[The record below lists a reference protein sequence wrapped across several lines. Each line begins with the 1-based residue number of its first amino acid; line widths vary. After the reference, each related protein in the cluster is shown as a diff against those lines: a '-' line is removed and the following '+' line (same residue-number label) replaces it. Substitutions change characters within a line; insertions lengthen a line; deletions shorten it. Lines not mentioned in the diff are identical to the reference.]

1 MDAFRFVNF
10 EESLLFSVVSL
21 MPRTGF
27 EDACNEHIALVK
39 SGEDNQW
46 IQLRRMLIKEPVFT
60 PYTIVQHSFREPLIV
75 VYFSR
80 LRCTDTPCFSTW
92 LHFHFSYR
100 MKTLPIVVSIVFNWQ
115 KYIICTKV
123 KALSWYQRYNLTRFP
138 FGLTGSTIAT
148 MASSFAISE
157 ERSNLQWNYPMTS
170 DWKIIVP
177 RDTADSL
184 PKVCF
189 WFRKGISLQQ
199 QNSRALTE
207 KNLRRTWCEGIK
219 CYGNR
224 NEHSYSF
231 SG

>member
-1 MDAFRFVNF
+1 MPGISMHYFPKDVAAWQNGRVSIVDI
-10 EESLLFSVVSL
+10 EEILLFNVVSL

-39 SGEDNQW
+39 SGEDNKW

-75 VYFSR
+75 VYFTR

-115 KYIICTKV
+115 KYIICNKV
-123 KALSWYQRYNLTRFP
+123 KALSWYQWCNLTRFP

-157 ERSNLQWNYPMTS
+157 ERSNLQWNYSTTS
-170 DWKIIVP
+170 D
-177 RDTADSL
+177 
-184 PKVCF
+184 
-189 WFRKGISLQQ
+189 
-199 QNSRALTE
+199 
-207 KNLRRTWCEGIK
+207 
-219 CYGNR
+219 
-224 NEHSYSF
+224 
-231 SG
+231 